1 MMKNNF
7 YPITIIKKDN
17 LFIASIAELGISV
30 SGKNHADTFEEC
42 IAQKNK
48 ILKQLEEKG
57 ISFPD
62 VIHDNNFNFFSIKAA
77 KKSSHFILKSIASTI
92 IFVITLLILV
102 VMFSPIVKN
111 YVNSPNSQ
119 KHFNIISNKLGI
131 SICMKKECPKLNE

>member
-30 SGKNHADTFEEC
+30 SGKNHADTVEEC

-62 VIHDNNFNFFSIKAA
+62 VIYWYCKKPKSRIFSKVQCA
-77 KKSSHFILKSIASTI
+77 SSS
-92 IFVITLLILV
+92 
-102 VMFSPIVKN
+102 
-111 YVNSPNSQ
+111 
-119 KHFNIISNKLGI
+119 SNKYW
-131 SICMKKECPKLNE
+131 SNNC